1 MVSSHYFSGE
11 EILGSIWHT
20 YKHIGFTCPVTT
32 NIYRAVFFLDSEV
45 PGKVYL
51 SLATGLCQRLLDNCH
66 QRISP
71 EAEQFQISP
80 GEVLK
85 ALFISLSH

>member
-1 MVSSHYFSGE
+1 MVWSHLIISQEKRFLAVFG
-11 EILGSIWHT
+11 IHT
-20 YKHIGFTCPVTT
+20 NTLVPVTT